1 MSSSRL
7 LKKPHKLHGS
17 QSPRLN
23 SCSWYVVVLVRISR
37 SRFTDT
43 ITINARLASEIFL
56 SSLQGAFFSTRLGEG
71 GG

>member
-7 LKKPHKLHGS
+7 LKKPHKLRCC

-56 SSLQGAFFSTRLGEG
+56 SSLHGAFFSTRLGEG
-71 GG
+71 GR